1 MPKSK
6 WLSEEGLE
14 IAVKRRETK
23 SKGEKDAMSVNKRHC
38 GYQAFS
44 HCGCTTAHP
53 EGIQDGENKT
63 LALDS

>member
-23 SKGEKDAMSVNKRHC
+23 SKGDKERYTHLNAEFQRIARKDKDLSLP
-38 GYQAFS
+38 Q
-44 HCGCTTAHP
+44 
-53 EGIQDGENKT
+53 
-63 LALDS
+63 